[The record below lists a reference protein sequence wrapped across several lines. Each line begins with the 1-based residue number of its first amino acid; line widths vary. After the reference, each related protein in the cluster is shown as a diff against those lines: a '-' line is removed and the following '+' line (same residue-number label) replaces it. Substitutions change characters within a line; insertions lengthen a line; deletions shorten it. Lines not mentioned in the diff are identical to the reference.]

1 MTRQSKPS
9 KAKTNVELIYLSWK
23 ISGRWKGVFK
33 SFDFVLAVIVCALS
47 YHFWWYGKWWEQVI
61 SVVPN
66 VLGFT
71 LGGFAIFLGFGS
83 EAFKQMLAAGD
94 DIDESPYISVS
105 ASFLY
110 FTVLQLAALLIAFV
124 ANAMHFE
131 TPAFLLPY
139 KNKIYWLDVVG
150 SAFGY
155 FVFLY
160 SLILAL
166 RAALRIFRLSR
177 WYALFLAQTADAP
190 TPKDPTPKD
199 PTPKDPT
206 PKDPTPKDT
215 TPKETTPKDTT
226 PKDTTPKDPAPKDE
240 TPKDSTPPE

>member
-1 MTRQSKPS
+1 MNSQSKS
-9 KAKTNVELIYLSWK
+9 SDLKTNVELILLSWG
-23 ISGRWKGVFK
+23 ISGRWRGVLK
-33 SFDFVLAVIVCALS
+33 SFDFYLAIAVCFLS
-47 YHFWWYGKWWEQVI
+47 YHFWWYGKWWEQVT

-83 EAFKQMLAAGD
+83 ESFKRMLASGD
-94 DIDESPYISVS
+94 DVDASPYISVS

-110 FTVLQLAALLIAFV
+110 FTVLQLMALLIAFV

-131 TPAFLLPY
+131 TPQFLLKY
-139 KNKIYWLDVVG
+139 KFIIRLVDIIG
-150 SAFGY
+150 SGFGY

-177 WYALFLAQTADAP
+177 WYAFFLAQQ
-190 TPKDPTPKD
+190 
-199 PTPKDPT
+199 
-206 PKDPTPKDT
+206 
-215 TPKETTPKDTT
+215 EN
-226 PKDTTPKDPAPKDE
+226 E
-240 TPKDSTPPE
+240 GPPSHQ